1 MQRLAGQ
8 GEDFSNLLLNDL
20 ADWNEQLK
28 HAGIDFSALPDDVPD
43 PEAIRAKL
51 KAAIA
56 FPAPR

>member
-1 MQRLAGQ
+1 MAGQ
-8 GEDFSNLLLNDL
+8 EGDFSNLLLRDL

-51 KAAIA
+51 KASIA
-56 FPAPR
+56 VPAPR